1 MKVSTQNQQDLVA
14 HSECSNRQEIRKRA
28 SLGGD
33 ECQVEAVLDK
43 VIEKPFTMSF
53 QQK

>member
-1 MKVSTQNQQDLVA
+1 MKARHV
-14 HSECSNRQEIRKRA
+14 

-53 QQK
+53 PTKEPTPLPVPANNFVGKAQQ